1 MKRLFVT
8 PWRKGLNPFLVRGL
22 WGTAVG
28 GFILFLCADAGIIV
42 SEQLS
47 VLAAQSSQPRHIVV
61 IGDLHMGLGREPS
74 GAWRPSED
82 FRWAEEFQRFLEVL
96 SDRATA
102 GTDLILNGDTFE
114 LSTPTVMPCNY
125 ADATVGCAEAD
136 ALQRLNRVLAAHSRE
151 VDALAA
157 FSRSEL
163 NRVVLVP
170 GDVDA
175 ALLFSAVR
183 ERVEQAFDVRE
194 GRVTVAASGGW
205 TSDDGQV
212 YVEHGHQIGWRADRF
227 QDWPEPFVEYDG
239 RRHLGRPWGEGAITG
254 LLAERE
260 QRLPIIDNFSDLG
273 AGLSH
278 GLHEDGST
286 DLGELA
292 TSVVRYALFRMPWQQ
307 FRVDLDAGEV
317 QAPSWDLDAVRELGQ
332 AFLVDAFPDD
342 DLLKPL
348 VDRAAGTGQLTE
360 LMESLDDAEITA
372 ICDYRAAVRRARRRF
387 ERPLTQIDPQG
398 PPVSECPRMVE
409 SRGGQFDY
417 FWRTRDRIYGDR
429 IATVQ
434 ASLPTGNKP
443 IAIFVHGHTHL
454 VDWRQRVLEMTRLG
468 RDVIVDG
475 FSPVR
480 NALSPVVV
488 NGGAWQR
495 TITPVQFDRLADG
508 QGLSGG
514 ELLRTLQP
522 EHLAPCY
529 SFVQIEPYEDI
540 PQAPTVRYWRRDEQ
554 EEWGLG
560 SSCGRQPVAP

>member
-1 MKRLFVT
+1 MLLLYAHAGNVISARL
-8 PWRKGLNPFLVRGL
+8 
-22 WGTAVG
+22 AV
-28 GFILFLCADAGIIV
+28 
-42 SEQLS
+42 S
-47 VLAAQSSQPRHIVV
+47 AAQLSQPRHIVV
-61 IGDLHMGLGREPS
+61 IGDLHMGLGREPN
-74 GAWRPSED
+74 GAWHSTED
-82 FRWAEEFQRFLEVL
+82 FRWAEEFQRFLEAL

-114 LSTPTVMPCNY
+114 LSSPTVMTCSY
-125 ADATVGCAEAD
+125 GDATVGCAEVD
-136 ALQRLNRVLAAHSRE
+136 ALQRLDRVLGAHSRE

-175 ALLFSAVR
+175 ALLFPAVR
-183 ERVEQAFDVRE
+183 DRVEQAFDARE
-194 GRVTVAASGGW
+194 GRVTVATSSGW
-205 TSDDGQV
+205 TSADGQV

-227 QDWPEPFVEYDG
+227 QDWPEPFVEYEG
-239 RRHLGRPWGEGAITG
+239 RRHLGQPWGAGVITE

-260 QRLPIIDNFSDLG
+260 QRMPIIDNFADLG

-278 GLHEDGST
+278 GLHEDASM
-286 DLGELA
+286 DLGDLTA
-292 TSVVRYALFRMPWQQ
+292 WVVRYALFRMPWQQ

-317 QAPSWDLDAVRELGQ
+317 QAPSWDLEAVREVGET
-332 AFLVDAFPDD
+332 FLVDTFPND

-348 VDRAAGTGQLTE
+348 VTQAANTGRLTD
-360 LMESLDDAEITA
+360 LMDSLDDAEITA
-372 ICDYRAAVRRARRRF
+372 VCDYRAAVRRARRRF
-387 ERPLTQIDPQG
+387 ERPLTQMDPQG
-398 PPVSECPRMVE
+398 PPVSECPRMVD

-429 IATVQ
+429 LTAVE
-434 ASLPTGNKP
+434 ASRPTSAKP

-454 VDWRQRVLEMTRLG
+454 VDWRQRVLEMTSLG

-480 NALSPVVV
+480 NALSPIVV

-495 TITPVQFDRLADG
+495 TITPVQFGRLADE
-508 QGLSGG
+508 QGLSDG
-514 ELLRTLQP
+514 ELLRALQP

-529 SFVQIEPYEDI
+529 SFVQIEPYEET
-540 PQAPTVRYWRRDEQ
+540 PQAPTVRYWRRDDQ
-554 EEWGLG
+554 EEWGVG
-560 SSCGRQPVAP
+560 PSCGRQPVAP